1 MEWLANV
8 NYRRAP
14 PLISDCKNLFW
25 TRVKC
30 ANNELKKAR
39 ILDGALAVIG
49 HFGVKKTSMDELA
62 KAAGLSKQ
70 GLYHFE
76 SKEEL
81 LAAAAD
87 RYFTE
92 GLRLVKEALS
102 RPEVALQERLV
113 EAMYAWCGRHLA
125 HFHPSTLEVM
135 EPRDNPISSKVQEVK
150 LEFCRLLAEAVAEAS
165 EYRHN
170 PHPCTPKE
178 LASVLFQ
185 FGLTWKEGHESRRA
199 FRETVALC
207 VRACFPYRRAAART
221 KGKAR

>member
-1 MEWLANV
+1 MYDWIALLWAAFGDVSGMEWLANV

-150 LEFCRLLAEAVAEAS
+150 LEFCRLLAEAVAK
-165 EYRHN
+165 RPN
-170 PHPCTPKE
+170 TVTIPIPVRQRNWP
-178 LASVLFQ
+178 
-185 FGLTWKEGHESRRA
+185 A
-199 FRETVALC
+199 FYSSL
-207 VRACFPYRRAAART
+207 
-221 KGKAR
+221 G